1 MKPQRKQQKARE
13 QKMNSKRVLCFLLGA
28 ALILQ
33 TPSTVYAAETLTYEQ
48 YKGGSG
54 YSSTLKEQ
62 DYTVVEISTE
72 EDLRKLAEN
81 CILDSWSGD
90 KKVVLQNDIV
100 LSMASEFSIP
110 TFGGIFDGGG
120 FTISNV
126 KLTGN
131 GSAAGLFRYVQEGA
145 KVRNLTVTGEISPSG
160 SQDQVGGIV
169 GVNYGSIENCKFA
182 GNVIGDTEVGGIAGV
197 NAESGEIRRCE
208 SSGDVIGNHSA
219 GGIVGNNHGILN
231 NCSNNGNINTYSTEV
246 TYELDDI
253 TMDNLEQINSTSNV
267 TAHTDTGG
275 IAGISDG
282 KIYYCSNSGAVG
294 YQHVG
299 YNTGGIVGRL
309 HQGYLQNCTNTGYV
323 QGRKD
328 VGGIVGQMEPFLEI
342 QYLSDKLKELDT
354 ETDKFLDLL
363 DAAQKDISSYNK
375 QASAI
380 ARNISTNLK
389 DANGAG
395 NSLTGT
401 ATDLWYIYNQELNG
415 VSNDMKTLNDDL
427 HKNNGGN
434 NNDNNDNIVINGA
447 GIVATPS
454 PDSTNTD
461 TGNDTG
467 NDTGIIA
474 DEGGTDNAGDGNT
487 GSTAADIVGNINDA
501 IDGRIDG
508 SNSNNGNIT
517 VTVPNDTESYKAALK
532 KFGESA
538 AKHLDNM
545 TNASSDRSGGIKDN
559 LDTLNKSLDN
569 AFDQLG
575 QLGDV
580 LEAGTDNTRDH
591 VDDLMEQARVLR
603 RLVSEIRDD
612 LFRYEGISVEDT
624 SDEAASKGEV
634 NPGDPDA
641 EDGAAEPEGTEE
653 ARYDT
658 SSFQKGK
665 VTLCVNRGT
674 VEADTNVGGIVGQ
687 VATEYDFDPE
697 DDITLTGSE
706 SFDVEQTIKAVVR
719 DSRNFGDV
727 TGKKDYV
734 GGVVGKAEFGAV
746 ISCESYAPIESTG
759 GSYVGGI
766 AGSASY
772 AIRSCYSMGR
782 ITGKNNIGGIAG
794 EGCDIFYSYAYND
807 LDMSGEVQGSIAG
820 KISDDGTL
828 YGNYYVEGGAGGVD
842 GIGYQ
847 GGATPLSYEEFCSKE
862 GVPEAFTKFT
872 ITFQADGVEVASYQ
886 CSYGD
891 YLPEDQIPAVPEK
904 DGYYG
909 VWPDYDFSYITG
921 NKVLEAEYE
930 EWTASIASAEKN
942 DDNKPLVMAEG
953 NFYPNAALHL
963 QVEDDT
969 YTVALTNSMEED
981 APDVTGEVTLRV
993 FCEDADNAVVQI
1005 EQEGEFREVESTVI
1019 GTYRQF
1025 TMNVPGSF
1033 RVVEAEDSYTLA
1045 IVLGSVGGAVVI
1057 LLIVLLAKKAA
1068 KRRKNRK
1075 QAKRARKAEK
1085 AAEENDTEN
1094 DTKES
1099 SENENDPEGTETEGQ
1114 V

>member
-427 HKNNGGN
+427 NKNNGGN

-447 GIVATPS
+447 GIVATPP

-545 TNASSDRSGGIKDN
+545 ANASSDRSGGIKDN

-766 AGSASY
+766 AGSDNY

-807 LDMSGEVQGSIAG
+807 LDMSGEAQGSIAG

-872 ITFQADGVEVASYQ
+872 ISFQADGVEVASYQ

-891 YLPEDQIPAVPEK
+891 YLSEDQIPAVPEK

-963 QVEDDT
+963 QVEDDV

-1085 AAEENDTEN
+1085 AEEENDTEN

>member
-1 MKPQRKQQKARE
+1 
-13 QKMNSKRVLCFLLGA
+13 MNSKRLLCFLLGA

-33 TPSTVYAAETLTYEQ
+33 TPATAYAADTLTYEQ
-48 YKGGSG
+48 YKGGSS

-62 DYTVVEISTE
+62 DYAVIEISTE
-72 EDLRKLAEN
+72 EDLRNLAEN
-81 CILDSWSGD
+81 CVLDSWSRD

-110 TFGGIFDGGG
+110 TFAGIFDGGG

-126 KLTGN
+126 KLTGS
-131 GSAAGLFRYVQEGA
+131 GSAVGLFRYVQEGA

-208 SSGDVIGNHSA
+208 STGNVIGNHSA
-219 GGIVGNNHGILN
+219 GGITGSNHGILN
-231 NCSNNGNINTYSTEV
+231 NCSNSGNVNTYSTEV
-246 TYELDDI
+246 TYDLDDI

-267 TAHTDTGG
+267 AAHTDTGG

-282 KIYYCSNSGAVG
+282 KIYYCSNSGAIG

-363 DAAQKDISSYNK
+363 DATQKDVSGYSK
-375 QASAI
+375 QISAI
-380 ARNISTNLK
+380 AKNISNNLK

-395 NSLTGT
+395 SSLTGT
-401 ATDLWYIYNQELNG
+401 AADLWYIYNQELNG
-415 VSNDMKTLNDDL
+415 VSNDLKVLNDELNKQADND
-427 HKNNGGN
+427 KNNGNSHDITLSGNNFWNGVDWGNNGN
-434 NNDNNDNIVINGA
+434 NNSDNGNG
-447 GIVATPS
+447 GVS
-454 PDSTNTD
+454 
-461 TGNDTG
+461 G
-467 NDTGIIA
+467 
-474 DEGGTDNAGDGNT
+474 
-487 GSTAADIVGNINDA
+487 
-501 IDGRIDG
+501 
-508 SNSNNGNIT
+508 GNIT
-517 VTVPNDTESYKAALK
+517 ITVPDDTESYKAALK
-532 KFGESA
+532 KFGENA
-538 AKHLDNM
+538 TKHLDNM
-545 TNASSDRSGGIKDN
+545 TNASSDRSGGIRDN
-559 LDTLNKSLDN
+559 LDTLNDRLDKT
-569 AFDQLG
+569 FDQLG

-580 LEAGTDNTRDH
+580 LQAGTDSTSAH
-591 VDDLMEQARVLR
+591 VDELMDQARVLR

-624 SDEAASKGEV
+624 SDESASSGEV
-634 NPGDPDA
+634 NPGDPNA

-719 DSRNFGDV
+719 DSRNLGDV

-734 GGVVGKAEFGAV
+734 GGVVGKAEYGAI

-759 GSYVGGI
+759 GSYVGGV

-772 AIRSCYSMGR
+772 AIRSCYSMGK

-807 LDMSGEVQGSIAG
+807 LDMSGESRGSIAG
-820 KISDDGTL
+820 KVSDDGTL

-847 GGATPLSYEEFCSKE
+847 GGATPLSYQEFCSKD
-862 GVPEAFTKFT
+862 GVPDAFSQFT
-872 ITFQADGVEVASYQ
+872 ITFQADGVEVASYK

-891 YLPEDQIPAVPEK
+891 YLSADQIPEVPAK

-921 NKVLEAEYE
+921 NKVLEAEYQ

-942 DDNKPLVMAEG
+942 DDNKPLVMAVG

-963 QVEDDT
+963 QAEGDT
-969 YTVALTNSMEED
+969 YTVSLTNSMEDD
-981 APDVTGEVTLRV
+981 APDYTGEVTLRV
-993 FCEDADNAVVQI
+993 FCEDADNTVVQV
-1005 EQEGEFREVESTVI
+1005 EQDGEYREVESTVI
-1019 GTYRQF
+1019 GSYRQF
-1025 TMNVPGSF
+1025 TMEVPGTF
-1033 RVVEAEDSYTLA
+1033 RTVEAEGGHTLL
-1045 IVLGSVGGAVVI
+1045 IVLGIVGGAAVI
-1057 LLIVLLAKKAA
+1057 LLIVLLWKKAA

-1075 QAKRARKAEK
+1075 HAKKQNTPENINPPENTNPAEP
-1085 AAEENDTEN
+1085 EESTGEDNA
-1094 DTKES
+1094 
-1099 SENENDPEGTETEGQ
+1099 
-1114 V
+1114 

>member
-1 MKPQRKQQKARE
+1 
-13 QKMNSKRVLCFLLGA
+13 MNSKRVLCFLLGA

-62 DYTVVEISTE
+62 DYMVVEISTE

-427 HKNNGGN
+427 NKNNGGN

-447 GIVATPS
+447 GIVATPP

-545 TNASSDRSGGIKDN
+545 ANASSDRSGGIKDN

-766 AGSASY
+766 AGSDNY

-807 LDMSGEVQGSIAG
+807 LDMSGEAQGSIAG

-872 ITFQADGVEVASYQ
+872 ISFQADGVEVASYQ

-891 YLPEDQIPAVPEK
+891 YLSEDQIPAVPEK

-963 QVEDDT
+963 QVEDDV

-1057 LLIVLLAKKAA
+1057 LLMVLLAKKAA

-1075 QAKRARKAEK
+1075 QAKCARKAEK